1 MVFMVMCRKTPS
13 RSGDSKRRI
22 VNCLA
27 MLLTMVVTV
36 KNVPA
41 VFAELQQLDH
51 VVAIV
56 NDGIIMS
63 SELEAQV
70 SALSRQMIRSQ
81 SQIPSRD
88 VIVPQVLNKLIQDT
102 LQLEIGQR
110 AGVQISDV
118 ELNEAMTDTAKRQNL
133 TLDEFLTYARED
145 GLTQAQL
152 RLQFKKEMII
162 SRVQQAM
169 VNRRIEITEQEINN
183 FLNSEEGKLMS
194 SAEVNIG
201 HILLRLSPDANVNT
215 EKEVISKAEA
225 LRLQLAEGADF
236 KQLAL
241 INSAGP
247 NALKGGQLGWRKAAQ
262 LPALFTQAL
271 NTLSPGQFSEVL
283 RSDAGVH
290 LLMLYDRRGG
300 DEQLIEQSEVRHIL
314 IKPNEIRS
322 NDEARQLAAS
332 LRSRII
338 QGELF
343 EDLARQYSEDTGSA
357 LKGGQLG
364 WSVPG
369 QFVVEFENTANG
381 LEVGIVSE
389 PVMTEHGWHIIE
401 VTGRRKQDFSDEIL
415 RNQAANYLRQRKY
428 AEELQVWLE
437 EIRNEAFIEIKS

>member
-1 MVFMVMCRKTPS
+1 MVMCRKTPS

>member
-1 MVFMVMCRKTPS
+1 
-13 RSGDSKRRI
+13 
-22 VNCLA
+22 
-27 MLLTMVVTV
+27 MVVTV